1 MKGRHA
7 LLEKR
12 DTFEYDIALSF
23 AGEQR
28 PIVKNIAD
36 ELQKHDVSVFYDE
49 FEKSKLWG
57 KSLSKHFRQ
66 VYGAKTRYVVTFIS
80 KEYPLKNWTDF
91 EFSIARDEANNREN
105 EFILPVKIDDTKVFG
120 LPSDVA
126 YLDLSEVGI
135 NGIVESIL
143 DKLPKDANDTKVFGL
158 PSDVAYLDL
167 SEVGIN
173 GIAESILAKLP
184 KDANDSKNDEQS
196 VASKFFVDE
205 NRKNV
210 LIKNGKELP
219 YLESK
224 STPGPANC
232 TIYAQTYNRF
242 GEKTYFLET
251 SITHITLED
260 LKRIINCYYSIFSSH
275 RTSAF
280 GINQE
285 TCSWFGF
292 GPLNFIS
299 ALEMQDIRYSSLREN
314 NAYIHHREAACFIDE
329 LNDVTFYIHSQPNR
343 KNESSELITLDYVN
357 IGFLFNDPPFNNIYH
372 KFFETIKSIPESLRE
387 TDQSETVLKTMGHEF
402 EAEGFIINNLYEVID
417 GWICGIHGKNT
428 NELNV
433 TEAYNDKIIV
443 DLRDYHEI
451 GDKCKYEVLSVET
464 TTLPAGNFPATIV
477 NYKGNWELV

>member
-1 MKGRHA
+1 MKDGHA

-12 DTFEYDIALSF
+12 DIFEYDIALSF

-28 PIVKNIAD
+28 SIARNIAQ
-36 ELQKHDVSVFYDE
+36 ELQKHDISIFYDD

-57 KSLSKHFRQ
+57 KRLSKHFQ
-66 VYGAKTRYVVTFIS
+66 QIYGSQTRYVVTLIS
-80 KEYPLKNWTDF
+80 KEYPIKDWTDF
-91 EFSIARDEANNREN
+91 EFSIARNEANNREN
-105 EFILPVKIDDTKVFG
+105 EFILPVRIDNTKVFG

-126 YLDLSEVGI
+126 YLDLNEVGI
-135 NGIVESIL
+135 DGIVE
-143 DKLPKDANDTKVFGL
+143 N
-158 PSDVAYLDL
+158 
-167 SEVGIN
+167 
-173 GIAESILAKLP
+173 ILAKLTE
-184 KDANDSKNDEQS
+184 DAIDSKNDEQG
-196 VASKFFVDE
+196 VASKTLVDE

-224 STPGPANC
+224 SAPGPAKC
-232 TIYAQTYNRF
+232 IIYAQTYNRF
-242 GEKTYFLET
+242 GEKAYFLET
-251 SITHITLED
+251 SIAHITLED

-275 RTSAF
+275 NTSAF
-280 GINQE
+280 GINQG

-299 ALEMQDIRYSSLREN
+299 ALEMQDIRYSALREN
-314 NAYIHHREAACFIDE
+314 NAYIHHREAACFINE

-451 GDKCKYEVLSVET
+451 GDKCKYEILSVET